1 MITDGIMCL
10 NLKGHF
16 WALLNNCRGQDLIEY
31 ALLSGFIVCA
41 VVTLSPEI
49 ADSFFSIMSKANS
62 LLVLAGAS

>member
-31 ALLSGFIVCA
+31 ALVAAMIGLGA
-41 VVTLSPEI
+41 VAAMSRLAEQIIS
-49 ADSFFSIMSKANS
+49 AFSSIGQQLTNA
-62 LLVLAGAS
+62 L